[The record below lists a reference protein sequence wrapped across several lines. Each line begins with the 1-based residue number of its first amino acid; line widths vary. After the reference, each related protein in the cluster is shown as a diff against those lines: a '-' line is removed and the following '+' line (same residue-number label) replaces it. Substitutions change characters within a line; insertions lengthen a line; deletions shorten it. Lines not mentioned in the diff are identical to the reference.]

1 MSVKSLGNQLVTQVC
16 PIAPPGAQVHVD
28 QVQGYVMWG
37 VIIMMGVAAL
47 VGIGAVVGGRMF
59 AMTHASKVGVI
70 SVVVVM
76 ISAIAL
82 LIVPGMLQAI
92 LGDGCV

>member
-1 MSVKSLGNQLVTQVC
+1 MFAKSFGSQVMTQVC

-37 VIIMMGVAAL
+37 VIAMMIIGVV
-47 VGIGAVVGGRMF
+47 VGIGAVIGGRIF

-70 SVVVVM
+70 SVVVVL